1 MEGGEEEGGRRHVQA
16 CRLQLFYS
24 SSSSG
29 SVKVSLFTIIII
41 IIIIIIINIVFIQIQ
56 NMFSNGELLVDN
68 ITVE

>member
-41 IIIIIIINIVFIQIQ
+41 IIIIINIFFIQIQ

>member
-41 IIIIIIINIVFIQIQ
+41 IIIIINIVFIQIQ

>member
-1 MEGGEEEGGRRHVQA
+1 MEGGEEEEGRRNVQA

-41 IIIIIIINIVFIQIQ
+41 IIIIINIVFIQIQ

>member
-1 MEGGEEEGGRRHVQA
+1 MEGGEEEEGRRHVQA

-41 IIIIIIINIVFIQIQ
+41 IIIIINIVFIQIQ

>member
-41 IIIIIIINIVFIQIQ
+41 IIIIIINIVFIQIQ

>member
-1 MEGGEEEGGRRHVQA
+1 MEGGEEEEGRRHVQA

-41 IIIIIIINIVFIQIQ
+41 IIIIINIVFIQIQ

-68 ITVE
+68 C

>member
-1 MEGGEEEGGRRHVQA
+1 MEGGEEEEGRRHVQA

-41 IIIIIIINIVFIQIQ
+41 IIIIIINIVFIQIQ